1 VKVWAIMPVKPLV
14 RAKSRLASVL
24 TPEQRRKLSLGMM
37 SHNLSILKEVPS
49 ITGVLV
55 ISRDGKVL
63 SIARELG
70 AKTVQES
77 GNPEL
82 NSALLRA
89 TELLKVWGAES
100 ILILPSDLPLLS
112 AEDVEQ
118 IVHLGRFTTSIVI
131 APDKDREGTNALL
144 IHPPGLITYSYG
156 IGSFDRHVANAQ
168 LEGAEVHIYES
179 DRLALDLDTPED
191 IEEYIEMATNLGL
204 PLIDFEIE
212 DSQGESIFLAGQSL
226 QNRKGVGKGRKEG

>member
-1 VKVWAIMPVKPLV
+1 MKVWAIMPVKPLV
-14 RAKSRLASVL
+14 RAKSRLASIL

-37 SHNLSILKEVPS
+37 CHNLSVLNDVPS
-49 ITGVLV
+49 IAGILV

-63 SIARELG
+63 SIARENG

-89 TELLKVWGAES
+89 TELLKVWGADA

-112 AEDVEQ
+112 VEDVEQ
-118 IVHLGRFTTSIVI
+118 IVHLGRFPASIVI
-131 APDKDREGTNALL
+131 ASDKHQEGTNALL

-156 IGSFDRHVANAQ
+156 EGSFSRHVANAQ
-168 LEGAEVHIYES
+168 LEGAEVHVYES

-191 IEEYIEMATNLGL
+191 IEEYIEMATHLGL
-204 PLIDFEIE
+204 PIIDFEIE
-212 DSQGESIFLAGQSL
+212 ESKEGAVFLAEDTQG
-226 QNRKGVGKGRKEG
+226 